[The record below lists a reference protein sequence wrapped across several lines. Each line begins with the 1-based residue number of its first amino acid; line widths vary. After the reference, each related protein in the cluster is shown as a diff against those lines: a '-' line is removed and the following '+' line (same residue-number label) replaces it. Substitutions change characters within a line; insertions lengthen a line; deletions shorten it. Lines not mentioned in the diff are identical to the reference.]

1 MLDWTRTCTYII
13 STPNIQ
19 PPLKVLG
26 TSLYN
31 TIILYIILYLQQI
44 NTSKLL
50 ILQSFLGL
58 QKKGKPRQSGR
69 HTTKEK
75 STKGVSIIITYVIL
89 LYKCNVCE
97 YMCNNNIIITHFLTD
112 VSRCIYLYYCT
123 NILTETQYWKVH
135 HQALQID
142 IGSKYCHTSS

>member
-31 TIILYIILYLQQI
+31 TVILYIILYLQQI

-75 STKGVSIIITYVIL
+75 STKGVSIIIIYVIL
-89 LYKCNVCE
+89 LYECNVCE
-97 YMCNNNIIITHFLTD
+97 YMCNNNIIITHFFWLMWVD
-112 VSRCIYLYYCT
+112 VYTYI
-123 NILTETQYWKVH
+123 IVQIF
-135 HQALQID
+135 LQRLS
-142 IGSKYCHTSS
+142 IGKYTTKHSK